1 LAGAVL
7 TGAVLL
13 GAAGCSGMDEAS
25 AAGTAR
31 DDLVSALIDQL
42 TAGSA
47 LSYTATYQLAG
58 GQTATVVRAQRP
70 SRAAYDFPGGM
81 LIVTPT
87 ATIRCQGDGTAP
99 TCTKTV
105 PDRTAAANLTGT
117 PLVTPEAA
125 LAMLNTAT
133 LDPDVVAE
141 QHDTTIAG
149 RHATC
154 LDLSRV
160 DGTPAREFGICVTN
174 EGALASFVATINGDR
189 TDLALTAYSDRPT
202 PDAFSLPAAA
212 KLTDKRPS

>member
-1 LAGAVL
+1 
-7 TGAVLL
+7 
-13 GAAGCSGMDEAS
+13 MDEAS

-31 DDLVSALIDQL
+31 DDVVSALTDQL

-58 GQTATVVRAQRP
+58 GDIATVVRAQSPART
-70 SRAAYDFPGGM
+70 AYDFPGGM

-87 ATIRCQGDGTAP
+87 ATIRCQGDGNAP
-99 TCTKTV
+99 TCTETAA
-105 PDRTAAANLTGT
+105 DATAAATLAGT

-133 LDPDVVAE
+133 LDPDVAAD

-149 RHATC
+149 RHALC

-174 EGALASFVATINGDR
+174 EGALASFAATINGELA
-189 TDLALTAYSDRPT
+189 DLALTAYSDRPT
-202 PDAFSLPAAA
+202 PGAFALPAAA
-212 KLTDKRPS
+212 KLTDKRRTQPTEK